1 MVVIVFLMQACQQKS
16 QEEPL
21 SIIVTSPSENWN
33 GRNGQDY
40 IKLWLN
46 DSLIFS
52 GVYFTQFNDTLLDVP
67 KYFDEIKDFWGMN
80 VALLSKKDIKC
91 RDSLKVRLR
100 LVTLDGMP
108 NEVPISIDSTFFFY
122 PIDSIFDI
130 MFLVDRC
137 KGEFRGYDYYHNPER
152 WEP

>member
-1 MVVIVFLMQACQQKS
+1 MIIIGFLMQACQQKS
-16 QEEPL
+16 QEELL

-52 GVYFTQFNDTLLDVP
+52 GTYFTQFNDTLPDVP
-67 KYFDEIKDFWGMN
+67 KSFDEIKDFWGMN
-80 VALLSKKDIKC
+80 VALLSKKDMKYQ
-91 RDSLKVRLR
+91 DSLKIRLR

-108 NEVPISIDSTFFFY
+108 NEDPISIDSTFYFY

-130 MFLVDRC
+130 MFLVD
-137 KGEFRGYDYYHNPER
+137 KYKKEFRGYDYYHNSER